1 VLDEREALSNLI
13 DALRRAES
21 SARQLALTRD
31 QPQWIKV
38 GALLAEVRSRVVGLA
53 QRAKVDRL
61 LNQ

>member
-13 DALRRAES
+13 DALQRAES

-38 GALLAEVRSRVVGLA
+38 GALLAEVRSRVVSLA

-61 LNQ
+61 LSQ